1 MAERI
6 RHHDWKATP
15 LGPIE
20 AWPQNLRTAVDLMLD
35 ARQPVYI
42 AWGTALTSLYN
53 EGYIPILGAKHHDAL
68 GRPYAEIFAEI
79 WDEYRPIVE
88 ATLAGE
94 AQHFV
99 DQPIA
104 LTGRP
109 GRPVSWFT
117 LSWTPLRD
125 EKGAIAGFY
134 CAAIETTEKV
144 LADTAL
150 CESHQVALRASEESY
165 RTLFQSI
172 DEGFCILQLI
182 FDESEKPLDC
192 RYVEINPAFERQT
205 GMKDALGRTIRE
217 LVPDIE
223 PFWFDIYGKVAL
235 TGEATRF
242 VDHAKSMGRW
252 FDCSAFR
259 VGEPHERLVAVL
271 FNDISERKQA
281 EERLRES
288 EARLTQVQRAARI
301 GSFNFDRRTGQAT
314 ASPEFLNLY
323 GLPRERFVD
332 FDYANWLALVHP
344 EDRPWIEAETRAA
357 VADPARHQ
365 LDYDF
370 RIIRADTDETRWI
383 AARTRLV
390 RDSEGQFEQ
399 SLGAQWD
406 VTVEKNAA
414 AALRESEARFRHM
427 ADSAPALIWMTD
439 EEGRVTFANRHY
451 EHMFDRPAADM
462 LGGGWAE
469 IVLPEDL
476 ERHTKTFFDA
486 FQARTNFHCETRVI
500 DRYGQVR
507 WLRCE
512 GVPRLDDSHRFLGY
526 TGCNVDIS
534 EAKIAEEHQRLLIN
548 ELNHRVKNTMAT
560 VQSIASQTL
569 RNTETAAQAKESI
582 EGRLIAL
589 SRAHDVLTRENWE
602 GADLYEVVD
611 QAVAPYSSRGEDR
624 LHLKGPK
631 IRLQPRTA
639 LSLAMML
646 QELATNAVKYGALSN
661 PTGEIRITWEIAQG
675 KSLHLRWEESGGP
688 PVQAPTRRGF
698 GTRLIERSLA
708 QDLGG
713 KVSITFAE
721 AGLVCTVNAPLA

>member
-1 MAERI
+1 
-6 RHHDWKATP
+6 
-15 LGPIE
+15 
-20 AWPQNLRTAVDLMLD
+20 
-35 ARQPVYI
+35 
-42 AWGTALTSLYN
+42 
-53 EGYIPILGAKHHDAL
+53 
-68 GRPYAEIFAEI
+68 
-79 WDEYRPIVE
+79 
-88 ATLAGE
+88 
-94 AQHFV
+94 
-99 DQPIA
+99 
-104 LTGRP
+104 
-109 GRPVSWFT
+109 
-117 LSWTPLRD
+117 
-125 EKGAIAGFY
+125 
-134 CAAIETTEKV
+134 
-144 LADTAL
+144 
-150 CESHQVALRASEESY
+150 
-165 RTLFQSI
+165 
-172 DEGFCILQLI
+172 
-182 FDESEKPLDC
+182 
-192 RYVEINPAFERQT
+192 
-205 GMKDALGRTIRE
+205 
-217 LVPDIE
+217 
-223 PFWFDIYGKVAL
+223 
-235 TGEATRF
+235 
-242 VDHAKSMGRW
+242 
-252 FDCSAFR
+252 
-259 VGEPHERLVAVL
+259 
-271 FNDISERKQA
+271 
-281 EERLRES
+281 
-288 EARLTQVQRAARI
+288 
-301 GSFNFDRRTGQAT
+301 
-314 ASPEFLNLY
+314 
-323 GLPRERFVD
+323 LPRERFVD

-462 LGGGWAE
+462 LGAGWAE